1 MDGVRL
7 DGFSQRSTTIRSIR
21 ECSCARAGC
30 RAPHFLYSGVAHCHV
45 EEFFEDQRSVFFA
58 GEASD
63 D

>member
-7 DGFSQRSTTIRSIR
+7 DGFSRHSTAIRSIR
-21 ECSCARAGC
+21 KCICARAGC
-30 RAPHFLYSGVAHCHV
+30 RAPDFFHCGAADRDV
-45 EEFFEDQRSVFFA
+45 EEFFEDQRLVFLT